1 MKQHLPSL
9 IVLVIISIMHKPF
22 KIGLIQMHMSED
34 KKENLARAL
43 SMLEKAAAR
52 GAQVAC
58 LPELFLTPY
67 FCKSEDHDIF
77 ALAEPIDGPTGQAIA
92 KLAKKTKMAIVSSV
106 FERRTKGL
114 YHNTAVVY
122 DADGETLGIY
132 RKMHIPDDP
141 LYYEKFYFTPGDL
154 GYKTFQTR
162 YGKVGTLVCWDQW
175 FPEAARLTAMQGAD
189 VIFYPTAIGWH
200 PSEKKQY
207 GEIQTNAWLSVQRGH
222 AVANGVY
229 IAAANRVGLEGKK
242 GAQIEFFGHS
252 FIYGPSGETIQQA
265 DSKKETVLIAEVSP
279 QKVETVRQHW
289 PFFRDRRIDSYG
301 KLLHHPHG

>member
-1 MKQHLPSL
+1 MT
-9 IVLVIISIMHKPF
+9 KPF
-22 KIGLIQMHMSED
+22 KIGLVQMHMTED
-34 KKENLARAL
+34 KKTNLAKAV
-43 SMLEKAAAR
+43 SMLEKAAKH
-52 GAQVAC
+52 GVKVAC

-67 FCKSEDHDIF
+67 FCKTEDHDIF
-77 ALAEPIDGPTGQAIA
+77 KLAEPIDGPTGQAIA
-92 KLAKKTKMAIVSSV
+92 KLARKTKMVIVSSV
-106 FERRTKGL
+106 FEKRTKGL

-122 DADGETLGIY
+122 DADGKTLGIY

-154 GYKTFQTR
+154 GYKVFKTR
-162 YGKVGTLVCWDQW
+162 YGKIGTLICWDQW

-207 GEIQTNAWLSVQRGH
+207 GTIQTNAWQSVQRGH

-229 IAAANRVGLEGKK
+229 VATANRVGIEGKK
-242 GAQIEFFGHS
+242 DAQIEFFGHS
-252 FIYGPSGETIQQA
+252 FIYGPSGETIQEA
-265 DSKKETVLIAEVSP
+265 DSTKETVLIAEVSP

-301 KLLHHPHG
+301 KLLTHPND

>member
-1 MKQHLPSL
+1 MS
-9 IVLVIISIMHKPF
+9 KPF
-22 KIGLIQMHMSED
+22 KIGLVQMHMSED
-34 KKENLARAL
+34 KKANITKALA
-43 SMLEKAAAR
+43 MLEKAAKQ
-52 GAQVAC
+52 GVKVAC

-67 FCKSEDHDIF
+67 FCKTEDHDIF
-77 ALAEPIDGPTGQAIA
+77 KLAEPIDGPTGQAIA

-106 FERRTKGL
+106 FERRAKGI

-122 DADGETLGIY
+122 DADGATLGIY

-154 GYKTFQTR
+154 GYKVFKTR

-200 PSEKKQY
+200 PSEKKKY
-207 GEIQTNAWLSVQRGH
+207 GETQVNAWQTVQRGH

-229 IAAANRVGLEGKK
+229 VAAANRVGLENHLGHK
-242 GAQIEFFGHS
+242 IEFFGNS
-252 FIYGPSGETIQQA
+252 FIVGPSGEWIEKA
-265 DSKKETVLIAEVSP
+265 DSKSETILTAVIDPAH
-279 QKVETVRQHW
+279 VETVRHHW

-301 KLLHHPHG
+301 KLLHHPND